1 MLDEPHSPRYEWID
15 ISKGVGILAVILC
28 HSMIP
33 MLSVEILYS
42 TVAFLTSFVMVLFF
56 ILAGMTYNGEK
67 HRENLRNY
75 AVSRG
80 RQLLIPYIAIYFI
93 MILLFIPLAGSIDTY
108 LTPLELVIWFLYGAG
123 PPGQPT
129 YLWFLPVLYFGL
141 LLFTAIESAT
151 HTNDPKIRWPLVAI
165 LPFFAFWM
173 TDVFSPMLVPWRLN
187 DVLLTTAFC
196 IVGYEMKRYRDL
208 KPWHTDSKIRDGAIF
223 LILIA
228 FLFVVSQYNGFIS
241 PADDWYGTNGWLY
254 LISGIIGAV
263 VIFML
268 SSISTSS
275 MASRKMQFLGVNSQV
290 IYEVHPIFFYLVPVL
305 LGLFGL
311 STLDYDTSFALIWPI
326 RFVLAFGLS
335 IPFTLLVSR
344 NRFLSLIFKG
354 KSRE

>member
-1 MLDEPHSPRYEWID
+1 
-15 ISKGVGILAVILC
+15 
-28 HSMIP
+28 
-33 MLSVEILYS
+33 
-42 TVAFLTSFVMVLFF
+42 
-56 ILAGMTYNGEK
+56 
-67 HRENLRNY
+67 
-75 AVSRG
+75 
-80 RQLLIPYIAIYFI
+80 
-93 MILLFIPLAGSIDTY
+93 
-108 LTPLELVIWFLYGAG
+108 
-123 PPGQPT
+123 
-129 YLWFLPVLYFGL
+129 
-141 LLFTAIESAT
+141 
-151 HTNDPKIRWPLVAI
+151 
-165 LPFFAFWM
+165 
-173 TDVFSPMLVPWRLN
+173 LN

-196 IVGYEMKRYRDL
+196 IVGYEMKWYRDL